1 MYREYAEPIKEI
13 GAKFT
18 FVDHLKEIP
27 MRGANHTHT
36 GRARTVRYCASQRP
50 CKRRALDRTIRFRA
64 SLQEWRAI
72 HLHEWAVRSL
82 DSLINGFCNQF
93 LAAARF
99 SIDRHCG
106 VGGSRVLYHSKNA
119 PERDAVADEARPA
132 TEGPEGTSGRT
143 RCSGFSAALY
153 TGVITASCFGML
165 SSIDI
170 PTPKC

>member
-1 MYREYAEPIKEI
+1 MAQITRTPGALEPSD
-13 GAKFT
+13 T
-18 FVDHLKEIP
+18 
-27 MRGANHTHT
+27 
-36 GRARTVRYCASQRP
+36 ARHSARVSA
-50 CKRRALDRTIRFRA
+50 ALLTEQFAFEQACRNGG
-64 SLQEWRAI
+64 AI

-106 VGGSRVLYHSKNA
+106 VGGSHVLYHSKNA